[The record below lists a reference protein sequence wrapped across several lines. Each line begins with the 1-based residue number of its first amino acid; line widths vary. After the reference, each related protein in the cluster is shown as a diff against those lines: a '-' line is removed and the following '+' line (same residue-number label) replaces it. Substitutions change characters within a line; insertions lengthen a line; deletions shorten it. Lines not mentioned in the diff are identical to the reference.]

1 MILDTS
7 ASIGVKCHVS
17 GVIDERLTMYVII
30 VGCGRVGSELAKLL
44 VDEGH
49 NVVVIDKSEAS
60 FDRLGGAFNGL
71 TIVGNGFDLT
81 LLKQAGIEKA
91 DAFCAVT
98 NGDNTNLVSAQV
110 AKRIFKIPKVIAR
123 VYDPQRAHI
132 YAALGLDIISGT
144 MLFASMIR
152 DKVIESRF
160 SSYLIE
166 TKELGVIEIEVKNS
180 LVGKTIQE
188 INLPQEFLVVAI
200 RRLDGV
206 IIPEPNTV
214 LKAKD
219 MLMAV
224 VKVTSLK
231 KIKEKFSL

>member
-1 MILDTS
+1 
-7 ASIGVKCHVS
+7 
-17 GVIDERLTMYVII
+17 MYVII

-44 VDEGH
+44 SGEGH
-49 NVVVIDKSEAS
+49 NVVIIDKNKSS
-60 FDRLGGAFNGL
+60 FDRMGETFNGL
-71 TIVGNGFDLT
+71 TLVGNGFDLA

-91 DAFCAVT
+91 DAFCALT

-110 AKRIFKIPKVIAR
+110 AKRIFKVSKVIAR

-144 MLFASMIR
+144 ILFAAMLR
-152 DKVIESRF
+152 DKIIESRF

-166 TKELGVIEIEVKNS
+166 TKELGVIEIEAKNN
-180 LVGKTIQE
+180 LIGKKIQD
-188 INLPQEFLVVAI
+188 INMPGEFLVVAI

-206 IIPEPNTV
+206 ILPEFNTV

-219 MLMAV
+219 VLMAT
-224 VKVTSLK
+224 VKVASLK
-231 KIKEKFSL
+231 KVKERFGVS